1 MKKYFW
7 EMYFFRK
14 ERWWSKLATKKIF
27 LRNALNEIFCSQLQ
41 LVLAEAIFYQYVRTD
56 WGNQIQYFTKRNICS
71 FGHKYE
77 AIFLSLLGSEYHNF
91 RGYFFYTYTFIRVC
105 WRNSEMS
112 QILGAPILQSGV
124 ISAWQGKGRLIGE
137 LFSSQPQ
144 TPYWTL
150 NPYILLT

>member
-1 MKKYFW
+1 MKYFAVSCSLFLLKP
-7 EMYFFRK
+7 YFINMSELIEAIRYNISQ
-14 ERWWSKLATKKIF
+14 R
-27 LRNALNEIFCSQLQ
+27 EIFVV
-41 LVLAEAIFYQYVRTD
+41 LVTNMKPYFYLFSAV
-56 WGNQIQYFTKRNICS
+56 NITIS
-71 FGHKYE
+71 GD
-77 AIFLSLLGSEYHNF
+77 A
-91 RGYFFYTYTFIRVC
+91 FFTYTFIRVC

-150 NPYILLT
+150 NPYILLTKRKEKQ